1 MKDIKVKLLY
11 PPHQSWPDSM
21 CKPNGSLAYPNI
33 GGALREMGVQVEVYD
48 ACVGNQKDNL
58 DEVFYK
64 SVELENG
71 LLRTGVSEDRILE
84 EVSDSDLVGLT
95 SIFQRAG

>member
-1 MKDIKVKLLY
+1 MKDIKVTLLY

-58 DEVFYK
+58 
-64 SVELENG
+64 
-71 LLRTGVSEDRILE
+71 
-84 EVSDSDLVGLT
+84 
-95 SIFQRAG
+95 